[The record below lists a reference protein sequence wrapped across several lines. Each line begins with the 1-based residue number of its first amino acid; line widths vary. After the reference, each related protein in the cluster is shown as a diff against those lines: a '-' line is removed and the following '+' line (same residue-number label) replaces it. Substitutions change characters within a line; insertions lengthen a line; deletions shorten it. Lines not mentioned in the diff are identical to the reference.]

1 MGSGTLE
8 PITRQSTAS
17 LIADQLREAIISGV
31 FAPGT
36 QMTETEL
43 AEQLGVSRGPLREAM
58 QRLVQ
63 EGLLRSEL
71 HRGLFV
77 NELEPDEIR
86 DVYTVRAIIEQAA
99 CSMILQGDP
108 DGSADR
114 LDQIVVRMR
123 TAVRDGDTRARGE
136 GDLDFHE
143 TLVAESGSPRLIRM
157 ARTLLVETRMC
168 ITGLADKY
176 QLPDD
181 VVDEHAAIVSALRER
196 DEEAV
201 HARVAAHMM
210 EGLGRLVPDGEP
222 SGASTP

>member
-1 MGSGTLE
+1 MESPGTLE

-17 LIADQLREAIISGV
+17 LIADQLREAITTGA

-36 QMTETEL
+36 QMTETGL

-77 NELEPDEIR
+77 NELDPADVR

-99 CSMILQGDP
+99 CTLILRADP
-108 DGSADR
+108 DRTADR
-114 LDQIVVRMR
+114 LEEIVGGMR
-123 TAVRDGDTRARGE
+123 LAVRGGDAAARGE
-136 GDLDFHE
+136 ADLAFHE
-143 TLVAESGSPRLIRM
+143 TLVAESGSPRLVRM

-168 ITGLADKY
+168 IAALADKY
-176 QLPDD
+176 HLPDD
-181 VVDEHAAIVSALRER
+181 VVDEHSAIVTALRER
-196 DEEAV
+196 DETAMR
-201 HARVAAHMM
+201 ARVETHMM
-210 EGLGRLVPDGEP
+210 EGLARLVP
-222 SGASTP
+222 